1 MKKNVKLI
9 FGIILVVVIIIGT
22 IFINRPKSDNT
33 VTIYGWGGDQRVNE
47 WIDNELS
54 PYALENYGI
63 EVVRV
68 PMNIDEIL
76 MKLTNEKKYSN
87 NGSIDVIWINGENF
101 FYAKQYDLLYGPFL
115 DKIENAQRYVNLKGP
130 EATVDFGYPT
140 EGFEAPWGKAQFVFI
155 HDKELLPLPPK
166 NSNELKEMVINN
178 PGKFTYPE
186 ATDFVGSAFIRTVI
200 YDIVGYENIK
210 DLPADYEV
218 VKETIMPAMNYLNE
232 IKTYLWKEGETYP
245 KNSALLDGL
254 YQDQEVYI
262 AMDYNANKALSKVM
276 DKSWSERTE
285 TFVWENGTPFNTHY
299 LAIAANAPHVG
310 NSMKLIEA
318 ALSPEMQISK
328 ANLTG
333 WGDLPVLE
341 YEKLN
346 EAEQKSLDEALT
358 PSEDYKSSI
367 LSYDELSKHKQ
378 PEIRADLVTIIE
390 KVWEDVVLFGE
401 Q

>member
-1 MKKNVKLI
+1 MKNNIK
-9 FGIILVVVIIIGT
+9 IIIGLIAVIIVGA
-22 IFINRPKSDNT
+22 IFINRPKTDNT

-47 WIDNELS
+47 WIDNELA
-54 PYALENYGI
+54 PYAFERYGI

-76 MKLTNEKKYSN
+76 MKLTNEKNYSN

-101 FYAKQYDLLYGPFL
+101 YYAKQYDLLYGPFL
-115 DKIENAQRYVNLKGP
+115 DKIENAQKYVDLEGP

-140 EGFEAPWGKAQFVFI
+140 EGYEAPWGKAQFVLV
-155 HDKELLPLPPK
+155 HDKELVPEPPK
-166 NSNELKEMVINN
+166 NSQELKNLVINN

-200 YDIVGYENIK
+200 YDIVGYENIR
-210 DLPADYEV
+210 DLPADYEK
-218 VKETIMPAMNYLNE
+218 VKKAIMPAMNYLNE
-232 IKTYLWKEGETYP
+232 IKPYLWKEGKTYP
-245 KNSALLDGL
+245 KDSAQLDGL
-254 YQDQEVYI
+254 YQDKEVYI
-262 AMDYNANKALSKVM
+262 AMDYNANKALSKVV
-276 DKSWSERTE
+276 DKSWSESTE
-285 TFVWENGTPFNTHY
+285 TFVWENGTPFNTHF
-299 LAIAANAPHVG
+299 LAIAANAPHVE

-328 ANLTG
+328 ANVGG

-341 YEKLN
+341 YDKLS
-346 EAEQKSLDEALT
+346 EAEQKNLNEALT
-358 PSEDYKSSI
+358 PSEQYENSI